1 MTDNY
6 DVIIIGGGMLGLS
19 TAYQLGRLGARTLV
33 LQADDI
39 GGGSSAAC
47 SGRAQVAQGK
57 LDPFN
62 LAIIRDGIAQMDTL
76 HEELGM
82 GFEFR
87 RNGFLALIDSQ
98 HYWDEWTARS
108 QILSKAGIPTEVLD
122 RTALQEAEPHLQ
134 INGYLGAA
142 YAVEGQL
149 NPFLYCWAF
158 ANAAQR
164 EGAILKPRTPVTR
177 MHVERDQVIAVEAG
191 GSRYSAETIAV
202 MCGAWSAPVLQL
214 AGADLP
220 VRYTHAEAFVTAP
233 VPLKFHNTVQL
244 ANFYELI
251 HGQEQAVA
259 VGFHQEHHGGLIV
272 TEAVHTPAHL
282 HTHTS
287 AWGLAGIARDLMKL
301 YPGLAD
307 TQILRAWGVPTPFTP
322 DEEPLLGWVPDRSNL
337 FCAVGFM
344 QTITA
349 IPIVSGWMANMITGE
364 TVPAELNAYDPARF
378 KK

>member
-1 MTDNY
+1 
-6 DVIIIGGGMLGLS
+6 
-19 TAYQLGRLGARTLV
+19 V

-62 LAIIRDGIAQMDTL
+62 LAIVRDGIARLETL

-87 RNGFLALIDSQ
+87 RNGFLALINSQ

-108 QILSKAGIPTEVLD
+108 QTLTKAEIPTEVLD
-122 RTALQEAEPHLQ
+122 RNALQEAEPHLN
-134 INGYLGAA
+134 IDGYRGAA

-149 NPFLYCWAF
+149 NPFLYCWAY

-164 EGAILKPRTPVTR
+164 EGATLKPHTPVTK
-177 MHVERDQVIAVEAG
+177 MFIERDRVRAVEAG

-202 MCGAWSAPVLQL
+202 MCGAWTGPVLQL
-214 AGADLP
+214 ASTDLP
-220 VRYTHAEAFVTAP
+220 IHYTHAEAYVTAP
-233 VPLKFHNTVQL
+233 VPLVFHNTVQL

-259 VGFHQEHHGGLIV
+259 VGFHQEEHGGLIV
-272 TEAVHTPAHL
+272 TEAVHTPAQL
-282 HTHTS
+282 HTRTS
-287 AWGLAGIARDLMKL
+287 AWGLAGITRDLLKL
-301 YPGLAD
+301 YPSLSQA
-307 TQILRAWGVPTPFTP
+307 QILRAWGIPTPFTP
-322 DEEPLLGWVPDRSNL
+322 DEEPLVGWVPDRDNL
-337 FCAVGFM
+337 FVAVGFM
-344 QTITA
+344 QTITSV
-349 IPIVSGWMANMITGE
+349 PIVSGWMAEMITGGP
-364 TVPAELNAYDPARF
+364 VPAELNAYDPARF
-378 KK
+378 IINM